1 MPKSIVVYGPQGSGK
16 NFHADAIAKR
26 LGLQYVKDLDDVQ
39 LDGERLQRTGFLYLA
54 NSRDYGQRAASLLG
68 TPLMPIAD
76 ALALIRVSN
85 APANTAAGVARA

>member
-39 LDGERLQRTGFLYLA
+39 LDGERLRRTGFLYLTY
-54 NSRDYGQRAASLLG
+54 SRDYGLRAASLLG
-68 TPLMPIAD
+68 TQMMDIAD
-76 ALALIRVSN
+76 ALALIGVQYTPRN
-85 APANTAAGVARA
+85 AKQGVNHA